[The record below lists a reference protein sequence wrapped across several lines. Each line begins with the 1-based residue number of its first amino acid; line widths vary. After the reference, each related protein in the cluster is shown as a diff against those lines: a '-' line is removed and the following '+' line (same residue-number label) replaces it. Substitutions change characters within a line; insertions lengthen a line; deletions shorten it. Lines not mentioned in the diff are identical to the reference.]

1 MNFIIFFII
10 FISFLSNF
18 IIYLFYKL
26 FIYNKLISV
35 IKKLEYYDK
44 RLGKV
49 VSSKRKERIY
59 KKISP
64 EMKTYNSKL
73 YMYSFIQSLL
83 LIVFYMIDLFIV
95 LTYFSVPVY
104 LPFYVPFITH
114 IIGHIYYMELGSL
127 IVFVL
132 SFVLFTPISLRR
144 PKII

>member
-10 FISFLSNF
+10 SISFLSNF
-18 IIYLFYKL
+18 AIYVFYKI

-35 IKKLEYYDK
+35 IKKLEYYDQ

-49 VSSKRKERIY
+49 VSNKRKERIY

-73 YMYSFIQSLL
+73 YMYSFFQSLL
-83 LIVFYMIDLFIV
+83 LIVFYMIDLFLV

-104 LPFYVPFITH
+104 LPFNIPFITH
-114 IIGHIYYMELGSL
+114 ISGHKYYLELGSL
-127 IVFVL
+127 IIFIL

>member
-1 MNFIIFFII
+1 MEFIIFFII
-10 FISFLSNF
+10 SISFLSNF
-18 IIYLFYKL
+18 IIYLFYKA
-26 FIYNKLISV
+26 FIYNKLVSI
-35 IKKLEYYDK
+35 IRKLEYYDE

-64 EMKTYNSKL
+64 EMKAYNSKL
-73 YMYSFIQSLL
+73 YMYSFLQSLL

-95 LTYFSVPVY
+95 LTYFSVKVY
-104 LPFYVPFITH
+104 LPFYIPFITRSVDH
-114 IIGHIYYMELGSL
+114 VYYLELGSL
-127 IVFVL
+127 IIFIL